1 MESVYKKDGTL
12 INLLQDVDISS
23 GDNYI
28 YFPDGTLICKGSFGV
43 NGDGASRGWLQV
55 HFPAEFKDKLSSIT
69 ITNIY
74 SYNDSI
80 VWNLGDIDEYGFK
93 AYYNCLDGSSL
104 NSNQIASAFYVA
116 IGRWK

>member
-1 MESVYKKDGTL
+1 MEQVYKKDGTL

-28 YFPDGTLICKGSFGV
+28 YFPDGTLICKGSFEV
-43 NGDGASRGWLQV
+43 NGYGTSKGWLQV

-80 VWNLGDIDEYGFK
+80 V
-93 AYYNCLDGSSL
+93 
-104 NSNQIASAFYVA
+104 
-116 IGRWK
+116 

>member
-1 MESVYKKDGTL
+1 MEQVYKKDGTL
-12 INLLQDVDISS
+12 VNLLQDVDISS
-23 GDNYI
+23 ADNYI

-43 NGDGASRGWLQV
+43 NGYGTSKGWLQV
-55 HFPAEFKDKLSSIT
+55 HFPAEFKDKLSSVT

-80 VWNLGDIDEYGFK
+80 VWNLSDINEYGFK
-93 AYYNCLDGSSL
+93 AHYNCLDGSSL
-104 NSNQIASAFYVA
+104 NSNQNATASYIA

>member
-1 MESVYKKDGTL
+1 MEQVYKKDGTL

-43 NGDGASRGWLQV
+43 NGNGTSKGYLQV

-80 VWNLGDIDEYGFK
+80 VWNLSDIKEDGFN

-104 NSNQIASAFYVA
+104 NSSQNASASYIA